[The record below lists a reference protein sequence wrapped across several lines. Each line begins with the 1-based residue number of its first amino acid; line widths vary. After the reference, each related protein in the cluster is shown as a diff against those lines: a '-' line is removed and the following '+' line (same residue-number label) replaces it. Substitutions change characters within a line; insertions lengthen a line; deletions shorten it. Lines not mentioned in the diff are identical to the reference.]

1 MSQIHLSLVF
11 NRKKQLNKEGKALI
25 QICAYHLGKRKY
37 FSTDIYISPK
47 EWDLKRN
54 KISNYHPDHHDLN
67 DELDLQ
73 LSHIKEVIK
82 HKKEH
87 GEEISLSKISHVKE
101 YKIYTSLYDFME
113 DEIEKSI
120 LQESTKKTH
129 RRTLLVLRE
138 FRRELNFDDIDVT
151 FLINFER
158 YLYNQNYSVN
168 TVYKYFKNIRTYVN
182 RAILLDLL
190 EMNKYPFKKF
200 KLKQVDGIRD
210 FLTPDEL
217 RKLENLD
224 FKSNKELK
232 KVKDIFLMSCYCGI
246 RFSDIVRLQKNNFY
260 ESSNIKWLKF
270 KMVKSTI
277 KGDESTQKEV
287 KIPISKMFLGKAV
300 DIYEKYKD
308 TKKYLFDDF
317 TNQEINKFLK
327 DIETKLKSGKK
338 LTFHVSRHTCATN
351 LIYHG
356 VPLSTVQKILGHDKI
371 ATTQLYAKVLDMTI
385 VNDLKDINF
394 DL

>member
-37 FSTDIYISPK
+37 FSTDIYITPK

-54 KISNYHPDHHDLN
+54 KIKNYHPDHHELN
-67 DELDLQ
+67 EELDLQ

-82 HKKEH
+82 RKKEN
-87 GEEISLSKISHVKE
+87 GEQISLSKISDVKD
-101 YKIYTSLYDFME
+101 YKIYTSFYDFME

-138 FRRELNFDDIDVT
+138 FRKQLNFDDIDVT

-182 RAILLDLL
+182 RAILLDLM
-190 EMNKYPFKKF
+190 EMNNYPFKKF
-200 KLKQVDGIRD
+200 RLKQVDGNRD
-210 FLTPDEL
+210 YLTPDEL
-217 RKLENLD
+217 SRLEKLNFVSNNELD
-224 FKSNKELK
+224 
-232 KVKDIFLMSCYCGI
+232 KVKDIFLMSCYCGM
-246 RFSDIVRLQKNNFY
+246 RFSDIIRIQKENFY
-260 ESSNIKWLKF
+260 EILNVKWLKF
-270 KMVKSTI
+270 KMIKSTL

-287 KIPISKMFLGKAV
+287 KIPVSKMFSGKAV

-308 TKKYLFDDF
+308 SKKYLFDDF
-317 TNQEINKFLK
+317 TNQEINKLLK
-327 DIETKLKSGKK
+327 DIEAKLKSGKK
-338 LTFHVSRHTCATN
+338 LTFHVARHTCATN
-351 LIYHG
+351 LIYYG

-371 ATTQLYAKVLDMTI
+371 ETTQLYAKVLDMTI
-385 VNDLKDINF
+385 VNDLKNIEF
-394 DL
+394 

>member
-37 FSTDIYISPK
+37 FSTDIYINPK

-54 KISNYHPDHHDLN
+54 KINNYHPDHHELN

-82 HKKEH
+82 HKKEN
-87 GEEISLSKISHVKE
+87 GEQISLSKISDVKE
-101 YKIYTSLYDFME
+101 YKIYTSFYDFME

-138 FRRELNFDDIDVT
+138 FRKELNFDDIDVT

-182 RAILLDLL
+182 RAILIDLM
-190 EMNKYPFKKF
+190 EMDNYPFKKF
-200 KLKQVDGIRD
+200 RLKQVDGNRD
-210 FLTPDEL
+210 YLTPDEL
-217 RKLENLD
+217 SRLEKLNFVSKNELD
-224 FKSNKELK
+224 
-232 KVKDIFLMSCYCGI
+232 KVKDIFLMSCYCGM
-246 RFSDIVRLQKNNFY
+246 RFSDIVRIQKENFY
-260 ESSNIKWLKF
+260 EVANIKWLKF
-270 KMVKSTI
+270 KMVKSTL

-287 KIPISKMFLGKAV
+287 KIPVSKMFSGKAV
-300 DIYEKYKD
+300 DIYDKYKD
-308 TKKYLFDDF
+308 SKKYLFDDF
-317 TNQEINKFLK
+317 TNQEINKLLK
-327 DIETKLKSGKK
+327 DIEAKLKSGKK
-338 LTFHVSRHTCATN
+338 LTFHVARHTCATN

-371 ATTQLYAKVLDMTI
+371 ETTQLYAKVLDMTI

-394 DL
+394 GL